1 MPRLCVF
8 CASALGNRPE
18 YARAARQLGAEL
30 GKRGIG
36 LVYGGASVGLMG
48 LIADSALEAGAEVIG
63 VIPRTLVD
71 REVAHVGL
79 SETHVVDTLAER
91 KAKMAELSDAYL
103 ALPGGYGTLDE
114 LFEVLT
120 WAQLG
125 VSRKPIALWN
135 VEKYWDSLVAMLDH
149 AAKEGLLR
157 STERERLIVSDD
169 LDQALARLF

>member
-8 CASALGNRPE
+8 CASSLGNRPE
-18 YARAARQLGAEL
+18 YAQAATALGTSL
-30 GKRGIG
+30 GKRGLG

-48 LIADSALEAGAEVIG
+48 LIADAALDNGAEVIG

-71 REVAHVGL
+71 REVAHKRL
-79 SETHVVDTLAER
+79 SAMHIVDTLAER

-125 VSRKPIALWN
+125 VSRKPVALWN
-135 VEKYWDSLVAMLDH
+135 VEKYWDSLIAML
-149 AAKEGLLR
+149 
-157 STERERLIVSDD
+157 
-169 LDQALARLF
+169 